1 LNDKPVKEKLKAI
14 PRQWARWRDTLRG
27 RPMVDLTYRIVV
39 GVVGTVVLV
48 VGILA
53 IPYPGP
59 GWAIVFL
66 GLGILATEF
75 EFAQRALRWV
85 RHRYDLV
92 MAWFGRQ
99 GLWVKVLGVV
109 FTCAVVLLSMW
120 LLGPLGWVAGLFG
133 IEWSW
138 LKSPIR

>member
-1 LNDKPVKEKLKAI
+1 MKEKLKEL
-14 PRQWARWRDTLRG
+14 PKKWGRWRDGFRHRKT
-27 RPMVDLTYRIVV
+27 VDLTYRIVV
-39 GVVGTVVLV
+39 GIIGAAVLA
-48 VGILA
+48 VGIIA

-66 GLGILATEF
+66 GLGILASEF

-92 MAWFGRQ
+92 MEWFGNQ
-99 GLWVKVLGVV
+99 GLWLQVLSVA

-120 LLGPLGWVAGLFG
+120 LLGPLGWVARLVG
-133 IEWSW
+133 IDWGW
-138 LKSPIR
+138 LQSPIGMGS

>member
-1 LNDKPVKEKLKAI
+1 VKEKLKEV
-14 PRQWARWRDTLRG
+14 PRRWARWRDGFRHRRT
-27 RPMVDLTYRIVV
+27 VDLTYRIVV
-39 GVVGTVVLV
+39 GVIGAVVLAL
-48 VGILA
+48 GIIA

-75 EFAQRALRWV
+75 EFAQRALKWV

-92 MAWFGRQ
+92 MDWFGRQ
-99 GLWVKVLGVV
+99 GLWVQILGIA
-109 FTCAVVLLSMW
+109 FTCAVVLGTMW
-120 LLGPLGWVAGLFG
+120 VLGPLGWVAGKVGLDW
-133 IEWSW
+133 EW